1 MRNGDSDKV
10 WTVGETPFVLGMPL
24 KHVEVLLEM
33 AQEHGGLGYPVTV
46 MLMPLTGSDS
56 STWGSYSMP
65 NTESP
70 LQKRQVEKP
79 LSESFEEASQAVKPA
94 PMSTPLTTFADQSSP
109 LPGILPACFR
119 SQDECEST
127 TRNCTGH
134 GKCRKLYHDRDAA
147 NGQKG
152 DCYSCQCSAT
162 KEETS
167 DGKVKTTSWG
177 GPACQKKDISIAFW
191 LIALFTVG
199 LVFLVSFAVGNLVSM
214 GGEELPSVIGAGVSG
229 PVRK

>member
-1 MRNGDSDKV
+1 MNAALHGEDQRPPMTVILMPSTSDSD
-10 WTVGETPFVLGMPL
+10 
-24 KHVEVLLEM
+24 
-33 AQEHGGLGYPVTV
+33 A
-46 MLMPLTGSDS
+46 

-70 LQKRQVEKP
+70 LQKRGQAEKP
-79 LSESFEEASQAVKPA
+79 LSEVFEAASPAVEKAA
-94 PMSTPLTTFADQSSP
+94 PVSTPLTTFADQTSP

-119 SQDECEST
+119 SQEECEST

-162 KEETS
+162 KEENK
-167 DGKVKTTSWG
+167 DGNVKTTVWG
-177 GPACQKKDISIAFW
+177 GPACQKKDVSIAFW